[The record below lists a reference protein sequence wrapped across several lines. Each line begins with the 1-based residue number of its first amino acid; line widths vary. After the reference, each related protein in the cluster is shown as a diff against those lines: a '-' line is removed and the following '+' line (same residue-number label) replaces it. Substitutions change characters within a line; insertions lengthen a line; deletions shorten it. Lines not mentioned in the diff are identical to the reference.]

1 VVTQL
6 AFLSGRLS
14 QRLALCAV
22 AVLLPF
28 FFVGG
33 PDWASDPLYKSAW
46 NLGHILF
53 FGTLTLAIRPHQWL
67 DGWRLWLASTTAAL
81 IAGCIIELLQ
91 GDLGRQSDIQDVF
104 RNLIGMWLV
113 MSWVSPLSF
122 NNAPAPINLAIK
134 WLMRAGAILLLAFQL
149 QAVFDVA
156 RQQYRIAHQ
165 LPLVYDFNTTGAWR
179 YWSGDV
185 WLAEQHTE
193 NARYSLR
200 LKLSTDHY
208 SGTTLHNLPANWTDY
223 DRLYIAMYN
232 PASTPIT
239 LSLRINDLAHDR
251 GDNAFEDRYNT
262 KLTLK
267 PGVNHFHIRLDAIKT
282 APATREMDMDDIRRL
297 VIFTTQLDKPRTVFV
312 TGLKLEKT
320 EKHDH
325 EQIKQETD

>member
-1 VVTQL
+1 M

-14 QRLALCAV
+14 QRLALCAA

-53 FGTLTLAIRPHQWL
+53 FGTLTLAIRPQQWL
-67 DGWRLWLASTTAAL
+67 DGWRLWLASSAVVL
-81 IAGCIIELLQ
+81 VAGCIIELLQ

-104 RNLIGMWLV
+104 RNLVGMWLV

-122 NNAPAPINLAIK
+122 GNFPAALNCALK
-134 WLMRAGAILLLAFQL
+134 WLLRAGAIVLLVFQL

-156 RQQYRIAHQ
+156 RQQYRVAHQ

-179 YWSGDV
+179 YWNGDV

-208 SGTTLHNLPANWTDY
+208 SGTTLHNLPANWTGY
-223 DRLYIAMYN
+223 DRLYISMYN
-232 PASTPIT
+232 PASSPIT
-239 LSLRINDLAHDR
+239 LNLRINDVAHDR
-251 GDNAFEDRYNT
+251 GDNAFDDRYNT

-267 PGVNHFHIRLDAIKT
+267 PGTNRFHLSLDDVRT

-297 VIFTTQLDKPRTVFV
+297 MIFTAQLDKPRTVFV
-312 TGLKLEKT
+312 TGLRLEHA
-320 EKHDH
+320 EKQDYTRAN
-325 EQIKQETD
+325 ENAD